1 MSLTLS
7 IYDDLKIRLGTTA
20 DMDEIMQLA
29 IMAATENG
37 VMNASQLLLAKTIW
51 PKLEL
56 QHGLIGCIGKKDGK
70 KDGKIE
76 GMVVLQIGTLHYT
89 EEPCIE
95 ELVLFVHPD
104 HRSAKGGRATK
115 LCEFSKSVADKLG
128 LKLIIGVFSSINTQ
142 QKIKLYERVLG
153 PAAGS
158 YWIYGG
164 ATGGK
169 EVVA

>member
-1 MSLTLS
+1 VTLS
-7 IYDDLKIRLGTTA
+7 LNIYDDLKIRLGTTE

-29 IMAATENG
+29 CMAAAENG
-37 VMNASQLLLAKTIW
+37 VMNASKLLLARTVW
-51 PKLEL
+51 PKLDL

-70 KDGKIE
+70 IE
-76 GMVVLQIGTLHYT
+76 GMVILQIGTLHYT

-104 HRSAKGGRATK
+104 YRNAKGGRATK
-115 LCEFSKSVADKLG
+115 LCEFSKSVADKMG

-142 QKIKLYERVLG
+142 QKVKLYERVLG

-158 YWIYGG
+158 YWVYGG
-164 ATGGK
+164 KTGGH
-169 EVVA
+169 EVGA

>member
-1 MSLTLS
+1 MTLSLS

-20 DMDEIMQLA
+20 DMDEVMQLA
-29 IMAATENG
+29 IMAAKENG

-56 QHGLIGCIGKKDGK
+56 QHGLIGCIGP

-89 EEPCIE
+89 DEPCIE

-104 HRSAKGGRATK
+104 YRAAKGGRATK

-142 QKIKLYERVLG
+142 QKVKLYERVLG

-164 ATGGK
+164 TTGAK